1 LLAAGLACSDALLGS
16 CERPNRGSR
25 RVLHC
30 REEAEA
36 IIQAWDVDEPEQVGA
51 LRVETVEFETS
62 LN

>member
-1 LLAAGLACSDALLGS
+1 MLFWAVVSDS
-16 CERPNRGSR
+16 TEEIPR
-25 RVLHC
+25 

-36 IIQAWDVDEPEQVGA
+36 IVRAWDVDEPDQVGA